1 MALGNEVLNRLKRRV
16 LLFEE
21 HAALPGLANVA
32 VDHHQRHGDRLNQ
45 RHNLL
50 FAHMA
55 RVEHDG
61 IALAIGQHLH
71 CLFFTLRRIVAV
83 GDDQLF
89 APGFRLA
96 RSLLQ
101 QAAKI
106 EAVKGGN
113 HQTDAV
119 ARAIRQRAGEKVRPI
134 AQLFHRLKNLLA
146 GALFHL
152 TCAVQH
158 AGNRRFRDACAN

>member
-1 MALGNEVLNRLKRRV
+1 
-16 LLFEE
+16 
-21 HAALPGLANVA
+21 
-32 VDHHQRHGDRLNQ
+32 
-45 RHNLL
+45 
-50 FAHMA
+50 MA

-113 HQTDAV
+113 
-119 ARAIRQRAGEKVRPI
+119 R
-134 AQLFHRLKNLLA
+134 
-146 GALFHL
+146 
-152 TCAVQH
+152 
-158 AGNRRFRDACAN
+158 

>member
-1 MALGNEVLNRLKRRV
+1 MALGYQIFHRLKRCI
-16 LLFEE
+16 LLFEK
-21 HAALPGLANVA
+21 HAALSRLAYITVN
-32 VDHHQRHGDRLNQ
+32 HHQRHVDGFNQ
-45 RHNLL
+45 RHDFL

-55 RVEHDG
+55 GVKHDS
-61 IALAIGQHLH
+61 IALAVGQHLH
-71 CLFFTLRRIVAV
+71 RLFFTFRRIVAV

-106 EAVKGGN
+106 EAVKGRN
-113 HQTDAV
+113 HQSDTVAGAV
-119 ARAIRQRAGEKVRPI
+119 RQRAGEKIRPI

-152 TCAVQH
+152 TRAVQH